1 MAASLSSDNGGTGLH
16 DISAD
21 PQKPF
26 QFATATMYGLSL
38 EKMDD
43 VCKYMM
49 LNPRRYRENIQIPTV
64 LTPPYI
70 KTREEKMVQAF
81 FESCPFKAGL
91 SGIAGKNPVIMLPT

>member
-1 MAASLSSDNGGTGLH
+1 MALSLISDTKEIPGRYSGSDNAQNKFT
-16 DISAD
+16 
-21 PQKPF
+21 
-26 QFATATMYGLSL
+26 TVYGLSP

-49 LNPRRYRENIQIPTV
+49 LNPRRYRENIQVPTV

-81 FESCPFKAGL
+81 FESCPFKAGI
-91 SGIAGKNPVIMLPT
+91 SGVAGED